1 MHTCAQ
7 HCRGF
12 GVRRCDVNALCA
24 SPRSRVV
31 VASASDDLSSV
42 RCVRLRVVASASRDY
57 AAGLGRG
64 EGSHGEFDG
73 ELGTRARRARS
84 HHLPEDTVWG
94 APKGAPTSSEPCL
107 GSVNIS
113 YQSRIIN
120 PAGLLAAGGG
130 CAGKAQRACLV
141 SSIAC
146 CAAAARVRLH
156 WLGSQ
161 LFFVVRI
168 VVCSELFDSS
178 GSCVRLKDGSAK
190 PSPRND
196 VAVDVEPHVVDVAAH
211 RVV

>member
-1 MHTCAQ
+1 M
-7 HCRGF
+7 
-12 GVRRCDVNALCA
+12 
-24 SPRSRVV
+24 
-31 VASASDDLSSV
+31 
-42 RCVRLRVVASASRDY
+42 
-57 AAGLGRG
+57 
-64 EGSHGEFDG
+64 
-73 ELGTRARRARS
+73 
-84 HHLPEDTVWG
+84 WG
-94 APKGAPTSSEPCL
+94 APKGAPTISEPYL

-196 VAVDVEPHVVDVAAH
+196 VAVDVEPHCRRCGRTAVWSDDSLIHIARSLYKRGCRA
-211 RVV
+211 RARFPLRGIR